1 MNGQRVTRSGGLAA
15 ATLAVAMLA
24 ACSSGAAGGYGAA
37 APAGSGAPATASG
50 ALRAA
55 STSAGTVLVDP
66 AGKTLYVFAAD
77 SQGHSAC
84 TGGCAQYWP
93 PEAAGSL
100 AGTHPSGV
108 TATLGTLTRADG
120 TAQLTVNGLPVYT
133 YAADSAPG
141 QAKGQGVNASGGLW
155 WVLTSSGSWSTGPGS
170 ASASASTGVRRY

>member
-15 ATLAVAMLA
+15 VAIAVAMLA

-37 APAGSGAPATASG
+37 APAGSGTPATASG

-93 PEAAGSL
+93 PAAAGSL

-120 TAQLTVNGLPVYT
+120 TAQLTVNGFPVYT

-155 WVLTSSGSWSTGPGS
+155 WVLTPSGSWITGS
-170 ASASASTGVRRY
+170 ASPSASTGVRRY

>member
-1 MNGQRVTRSGGLAA
+1 MDERRVARSGLLAA
-15 ATLAVAMLA
+15 TAVFA
-24 ACSSGAAGGYGAA
+24 AAVLTACGSSTAGGYGAA
-37 APAGSGAPATASG
+37 APAAGSTPATASG
-50 ALRAA
+50 ALRTA

-77 SQGHSAC
+77 SKGHSAC

-93 PEAAGSL
+93 PEPAGSL
-100 AGTHPSGV
+100 AGTQPSGV

-120 TAQLTVNGLPVYT
+120 TAQLTVNGFPVYT

-155 WVLTSSGSWSTGPGS
+155 WVVTSSGLWITGS
-170 ASASASTGVRRY
+170 ASPSASTGVRRY